1 MVTQAEETL
10 VGPYHVIG
18 VGAEERAILLGCA
31 CDIRDKYIQGSFM
44 WDLGVKYEDY
54 IE

>member
-1 MVTQAEETL
+1 MIDKASDL
-10 VGPYHVIG
+10 ANDHLGVIG
-18 VGAEERAILLGCA
+18 HNRLGCA